1 MSNSTYIEVKDD
13 VREDIGK
20 CLPSAPKKAEKRRVE
35 DVQPA
40 PQEEKATPDNFKYNI
55 GDIIK
60 ISDPDTNLCSPAIPD
75 KQYHDNLR
83 VVFRFWDGGAHVYV
97 VEAEDGIGL
106 FLLEK
111 DAKLEKSAPAPE
123 PQPEQPKGYTEEQ
136 IKEKETE
143 WQEAVD
149 KRDKKIDELQREVF
163 DKTRRLKEI
172 DELGEVNIRTAIA
185 CLDSVEAMLRH
196 SLHGATHRMRNFYT
210 DAMLEYMDK
219 VRADIKMPKSNDEN
233 PF

>member
-1 MSNSTYIEVKDD
+1 MSNSTYIEEEECRECKALPQKERKEVTKDD
-13 VREDIGK
+13 
-20 CLPSAPKKAEKRRVE
+20 
-35 DVQPA
+35 
-40 PQEEKATPDNFKYNI
+40 FKYNI
-55 GDIIK
+55 GDVLTVQPPTIG
-60 ISDPDTNLCSPAIPD
+60 ISSPARPD
-75 KQYHDNLR
+75 ILYKEHLR

-97 VEAEDGIGL
+97 VETEDGIGM
-106 FLLEK
+106 FMMEQDAALE
-111 DAKLEKSAPAPE
+111 SHAPAPE

-136 IKEKETE
+136 VNDL
-143 WQEAVD
+143 QEAWKESLE

-172 DELGEVNIRTAIA
+172 DDLGEVNTRTAIA

>member
-1 MSNSTYIEVKDD
+1 MSNSTYIEEEECRECKALPQEKPKEVVKDD
-13 VREDIGK
+13 
-20 CLPSAPKKAEKRRVE
+20 
-35 DVQPA
+35 
-40 PQEEKATPDNFKYNI
+40 FKYNI
-55 GDIIK
+55 GDMLGLE
-60 ISDPDTNLCSPAIPD
+60 PPTTGLFSPADPN
-75 KQYHDNLR
+75 KEYKEHFR
-83 VVFRFWDGGAHVYV
+83 VVFRFWDGGAHVYI

-111 DAKLEKSAPAPE
+111 DAKLEKAAPAPE

-136 IKEKETE
+136 IKTLETE

-163 DKTRRLKEI
+163 DKTRRLKDI
-172 DELGEVNIRTAIA
+172 DDLGEVNTRTAIA

-219 VRADIKMPKSNDEN
+219 VRADIKIPKSNDEN